1 MDLAS
6 ERSATQKLEN
16 GRMMMERQAKE
27 NKAKI
32 TELESQMKTRS
43 KAMISSLETKIA
55 SLEEQVEVETKFV
68 FCDYSSC
75 DNLHDNLSNNIHE
88 NLSMTI
94 PWTISL
100 KIPMITYITLT

>member
-75 DNLHDNLSNNIHE
+75 DNLSNNIHE